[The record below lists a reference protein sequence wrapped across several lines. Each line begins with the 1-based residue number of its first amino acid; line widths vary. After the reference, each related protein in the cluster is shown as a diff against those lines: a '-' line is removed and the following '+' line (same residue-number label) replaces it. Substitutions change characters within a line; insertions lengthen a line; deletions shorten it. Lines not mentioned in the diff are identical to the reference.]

1 MVLVLCQQLRQ
12 IGYEGAILLQTV
24 ESGSDSKVAGLDA
37 GADDYIVKPYPP
49 GRTVCP
55 PQGAAASGLLAL
67 SRRLLQWGELQ
78 LNPRAFEVSYRD
90 QPITLSPKEFNLLE
104 LFMRNPQRVFD
115 NATLLERVWGFD
127 ETPGEETVR
136 THIKR
141 LRQKL
146 KRGGATSCD

>member
-1 MVLVLCQQLRQ
+1 MKGQFCCKPLNPAVTLKSLALMPEPMIISLSLTPWKNCLP
-12 IGYEGAILLQTV
+12 A
-24 ESGSDSKVAGLDA
+24 SGRCCV
-37 GADDYIVKPYPP
+37 
-49 GRTVCP
+49 
-55 PQGAAASGLLAL
+55 GLLAL
-67 SRRLLQWGELQ
+67 SRRCCSGESCQ

-127 ETPGEETVR
+127 ENPRRKKPSE

-146 KRGGATSCD
+146 KRGRSNLCD